1 MASSA
6 FRILHSEGSLSAVKE
21 VRLCGPL
28 SDARLETT
36 HEGRSWTPSA
46 LHGCR
51 GNQVWQQ
58 DPDSN
63 FRTGAEPSSFR
74 ASQVALMLKSPSANA
89 GDVRNMGLIP
99 RLGRSLGWED
109 PLKEGVATHFSTF
122 AWRIPWTEEPGGLQS
137 LGSQRVRHN
146 WSD

>member
-1 MASSA
+1 M
-6 FRILHSEGSLSAVKE
+6 
-21 VRLCGPL
+21 
-28 SDARLETT
+28 
-36 HEGRSWTPSA
+36 
-46 LHGCR
+46 
-51 GNQVWQQ
+51 WQQ

-146 WSD
+146 